1 VRRLRRLKS
10 ECGQATIEFLSATP
24 VLLIAGLL
32 VWQMCLVGIVLT
44 SAQNA
49 ARTGARVGSRGGDG
63 TMAARRALR
72 EPFRDGAEIA
82 GFGGTIRVKVHVPLL
97 IPGLDLPFTFTESA
111 ALPETQF

>member
-1 VRRLRRLKS
+1 
-10 ECGQATIEFLSATP
+10 
-24 VLLIAGLL
+24 
-32 VWQMCLVGIVLT
+32 
-44 SAQNA
+44 
-49 ARTGARVGSRGGDG
+49 
-63 TMAARRALR
+63 MAARRALR